1 MTRAPR
7 VLGLMS
13 GTSAD
18 GVDAAL
24 LELPG
29 WPELGTGAAFPA
41 LTGRAPRG
49 RVVAHVFTPYTPD
62 LRAAVLSAMRG
73 EAHAADLTQLHWWL
87 GEVYAQAAAPLA
99 ADADLVATHGQTVQ
113 HHPRPDR
120 ARGWAHPAT
129 LQLGEA
135 AVLAE
140 ATGKPVVADF
150 RPADIAAGGVGAPL
164 VPFADWAL
172 FSEPGTSRV
181 VLNVGGIA
189 NITLLPGTDPSGV
202 QAFDT
207 GPGNCLLDEIAA
219 RAGQDCDLNG
229 ALGAAGT
236 VHAPTL
242 ERWLAHPELQAPPP
256 KATGREVWTLD
267 RLSAP
272 DLRLTDLPL
281 TDLPLTDLAAT
292 ATAFT
297 ARTIA
302 DALRFLPLPPR
313 EVVIAGGGARNPTLV
328 SHLRAALG
336 AVAAVPVPLR
346 TFADL
351 GWADQG
357 FTDATREAAA
367 FAFLGYARAQG
378 WPNTLP
384 HTTGARRA
392 VSGGKLL
399 LPTSGGPA

>member
-49 RVVAHVFTPYTPD
+49 RVVAHEFTPYTPD

-120 ARGWAHPAT
+120 ARGWARPAT

-140 ATGKPVVADF
+140 ATGKSVVADF
-150 RPADIAAGGVGAPL
+150 RPADIAAGGVGAAAVELGKAMGARVVAAALSERPL
-164 VPFADWAL
+164 VTMVRL
-172 FSEPGTSRV
+172 
-181 VLNVGGIA
+181 
-189 NITLLPGTDPSGV
+189 TDPPALV
-202 QAFDT
+202 HDRHT
-207 GPGNCLLDEIAA
+207 CCLIRLGSDKTECASCPRLSEGERRVRQRLRHTPAPA
-219 RAGQDCDLNG
+219 RAG
-229 ALGAAGT
+229 
-236 VHAPTL
+236 
-242 ERWLAHPELQAPPP
+242 
-256 KATGREVWTLD
+256 
-267 RLSAP
+267 S
-272 DLRLTDLPL
+272 
-281 TDLPLTDLAAT
+281 
-292 ATAFT
+292 
-297 ARTIA
+297 
-302 DALRFLPLPPR
+302 
-313 EVVIAGGGARNPTLV
+313 
-328 SHLRAALG
+328 S
-336 AVAAVPVPLR
+336 
-346 TFADL
+346 
-351 GWADQG
+351 
-357 FTDATREAAA
+357 TR
-367 FAFLGYARAQG
+367 
-378 WPNTLP
+378 
-384 HTTGARRA
+384 
-392 VSGGKLL
+392 
-399 LPTSGGPA
+399 